1 MIFNIFYSF
10 YILNMSYNNVL
21 RANASMFA
29 KAKVM
34 LEGDKQAQRY
44 KRGLSKADAEKEA
57 SNQLISDKI
66 QQLVQEKRDIANQFY
81 RDYNRDTD
89 VLNEK
94 IVTIHNMKK
103 LNNNLSREMTRN
115 QLKLGNLKNDILT
128 LRRQIETSENEHSKK
143 SFIVFFLKNV
153 FIFLLG
159 IILVILLVKNDNITQ
174 GMAIKVSIGMA
185 VVLVLS
191 SLGRIWL
198 NRYQHSSIMS
208 KQNFVLDRPTPKPT
222 PKEEDQE

>member
-1 MIFNIFYSF
+1 
-10 YILNMSYNNVL
+10 MSYNNVL
-21 RANASMFA
+21 RANASMFS

-44 KRGLSKADAEKEA
+44 KRGLSKADADKEA

-66 QQLVQEKRDIANQFY
+66 QQLVQEKRDIADQFV

-89 VLNEK
+89 VVNEK

-103 LNNNLSREMTRN
+103 LNRNLNREMARN
-115 QLKLGNLKNDILT
+115 ELKLGNLRNDILT
-128 LRRQIETSENEHSKK
+128 LRRQIEVSENEHSKK

-159 IILVILLVKNDNITQ
+159 IILVTLLVKNGNITQ

-185 VVLVLS
+185 VVLVLLS
-191 SLGRIWL
+191 IGRIWL
-198 NRYQHSSIMS
+198 NRYQHSTIMS
-208 KQNFVLDRPTPKPT
+208 KQNFVLDRPTPKPK